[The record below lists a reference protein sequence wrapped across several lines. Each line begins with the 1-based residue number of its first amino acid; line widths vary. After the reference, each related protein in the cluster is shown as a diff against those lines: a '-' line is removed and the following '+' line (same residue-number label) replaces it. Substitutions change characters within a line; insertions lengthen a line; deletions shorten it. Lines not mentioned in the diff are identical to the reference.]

1 MTTNVAAY
9 EKTTYLKIWVAKPHN
24 SLSTEPAR
32 TRFFNEKQLGQ
43 LAEQVSATI
52 ILYILTQF
60 NAPSY
65 QESTQ
70 LPS

>member
-1 MTTNVAAY
+1 
-9 EKTTYLKIWVAKPHN
+9 PHN
-24 SLSTEPAR
+24 SAGTEPAR
-32 TRFFNEKQLGQ
+32 TRFFNEKQLGL